1 MEIPDSFWGL
11 FRSKNRQVY
20 IDALLQ
26 INEEYQYS
34 NYFLSR
40 EICIQTLS
48 DYFAKTRVVMV
59 QDELE
64 DELDM
69 LEPLATRILNWLLKS
84 GWLRKV
90 DDYLNMSVNIVIPD
104 YAAVF
109 VSAFA
114 HLAGEDEDDT
124 QVYIQNIYAI
134 LFAFK
139 E

>member
-1 MEIPDSFWGL
+1 
-11 FRSKNRQVY
+11 
-20 IDALLQ
+20 
-26 INEEYQYS
+26 
-34 NYFLSR
+34 
-40 EICIQTLS
+40 
-48 DYFAKTRVVMV
+48 MV

-139 E
+139 NDPRFIVKDSAGEYQEIEQNVAGYAS